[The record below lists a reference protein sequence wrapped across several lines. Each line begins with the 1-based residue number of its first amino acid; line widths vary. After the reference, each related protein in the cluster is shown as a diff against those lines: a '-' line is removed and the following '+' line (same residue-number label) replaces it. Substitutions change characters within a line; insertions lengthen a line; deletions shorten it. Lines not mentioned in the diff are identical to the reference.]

1 MENLNKRLAKALASY
16 TKAKSYKY
24 EQMLAGLISE
34 SEFSKW
40 VGINKAEIDN
50 AIEMLATK
58 EQSWLDSHAE

>member
-1 MENLNKRLAKALASY
+1 MNTRQTKALASY

-34 SEFSKW
+34 SEFAKW
-40 VGINKAEIDN
+40 VGINKAELDN

>member
-1 MENLNKRLAKALASY
+1 MENLNNRLDKALASY

-34 SEFSKW
+34 SEFEKW
-40 VGINKAEIDN
+40 VEINKAELDN
-50 AIEMLATK
+50 ALEMLATK